1 MSFCLISA
9 KLISS
14 GFCKIQNLSNCC
26 KKQVWPVNFTEN
38 VLLRF
43 CYLTCLG
50 LKNYLISKFW
60 LPFIGVISAIVQFH
74 VRTKQR
80 IRKRAKT
87 YITSWKDFI
96 GPATDPS
103 PDIFAPPPDIKT
115 EENVLALRGQFFR
128 GKRKNITQTDISEQ
142 DFNTL
147 NENLKLI
154 TYEVLKYIC
163 F

>member
-1 MSFCLISA
+1 MCNFMWEQNR
-9 KLISS
+9 
-14 GFCKIQNLSNCC
+14 GFEKEL
-26 KKQVWPVNFTEN
+26 
-38 VLLRF
+38 
-43 CYLTCLG
+43 
-50 LKNYLISKFW
+50 
-60 LPFIGVISAIVQFH
+60 
-74 VRTKQR
+74 
-80 IRKRAKT
+80 KT